1 MLQNLTVLIYL
12 IRNVF
17 TYLITVYSI
26 NLLNNVFTYLIT
38 ECTMF
43 TYLITEEK
51 AYGITVTVI
60 NKVINKI
67 KHVGRICLI
76 SWKFNKSNYF
86 HILMLLKVFKNCTF
100 SFSFLNQ
107 TFKPTPSFS
116 SSNSS
121 SENPWF
127 CFNLELAPKT
137 FNTSSEI
144 LQ

>member
-1 MLQNLTVLIYL
+1 
-12 IRNVF
+12 
-17 TYLITVYSI
+17 
-26 NLLNNVFTYLIT
+26 
-38 ECTMF
+38 MF

-137 FNTSSEI
+137 FWSCNDNTVTLKWTAKHQSIQTLHCNIIKLLNNPSR
-144 LQ
+144 LYHWW